1 MNEPW
6 VSGVE
11 QSNLFYTAA
20 LGSFFFRAGMTLY
33 SINSLGNRRAE
44 DAK

>member
-20 LGSFFFRAGMTLY
+20 LGSFFFDFSTTFYNTNLI
-33 SINSLGNRRAE
+33 S
-44 DAK
+44 KQK